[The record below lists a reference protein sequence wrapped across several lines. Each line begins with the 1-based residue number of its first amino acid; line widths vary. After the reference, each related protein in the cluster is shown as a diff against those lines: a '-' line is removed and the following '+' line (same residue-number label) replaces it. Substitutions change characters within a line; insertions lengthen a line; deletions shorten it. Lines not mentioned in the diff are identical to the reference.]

1 MDHLPIRC
9 IHNLTLHARSHSFAH
24 LFLSY
29 GINSKQRGIEAVK
42 AHNVFYHLTYDDELD
57 TTHGVDEARQTEVE
71 LHMAGFGRCPAQ
83 LFNRPHL
90 PKYIHNEKHRSS

>member
-1 MDHLPIRC
+1 MDRLPIHC
-9 IHNLTLHARSHSFAH
+9 IDNLTFHARAYSFAH
-24 LFLSY
+24 LSLSDCN
-29 GINSKQRGIEAVK
+29 NSKQRGIEAVK

-57 TTHGVDEARQTEVE
+57 TSHGVDEARQTEVE